1 MPDEKIRISWDDL
14 NSRKVETR
22 LREQQAVARNREYAQ
37 LKEDALPVAT
47 APAKPAIWSNAIFC
61 ITLFG
66 LIGGLLAWSAGA
78 LAAGPLTSHLGAA
91 LDYRPGDRAES
102 EAMLA
107 DIRKIE
113 AARVT
118 GRYSDEQAQGAVD
131 EVRRAGRRNPY
142 FRIADDAKLTDAQ
155 RQVRLSAVEANER
168 HARFVIDVVSFGVCG
183 MMLALCLTAAEP
195 LTQHK
200 FAAAARYGA
209 AGALLGLAGGAAA
222 ALLAQRVSGPDG
234 SIAGQQTAWTHR
246 LLIDAVEWGA
256 MGLFLG
262 LAPGL
267 ILRNSRKLLIGVAG
281 GLIGGLIGGAL
292 FAPVQA
298 MTDQPQVARGLAL
311 IAIGVVAGLA
321 TGYLENA
328 AKSGWLKVATGI
340 IAGKQF
346 ILYRNPTYI
355 GSAPDCQIYL
365 FKDPQVGKRH
375 AAIHLLPSGIE
386 IENLPLGTA
395 TIVNDRPVAR
405 ARIKNG
411 DQIKIGNTC
420 FHFQEKRPGK

>member
-1 MPDEKIRISWDDL
+1 MPDDKILISWDDL
-14 NSRKVETR
+14 NSRKVEAR

-47 APAKPAIWSNAIFC
+47 APAKPSIWSSSIFYMSV
-61 ITLFG
+61 FG

-78 LAAGPLTSHLGAA
+78 VAVAPLTSYLGAA
-91 LDYRPGDRAES
+91 LDYRPNDRAES
-102 EAMLA
+102 EALLA
-107 DIRKIE
+107 DIRQIE
-113 AARVT
+113 AARVVGQLT
-118 GRYSDEQAQGAVD
+118 DEQAQGSAD

-142 FRIADDAKLTDAQ
+142 FRIATDVNLSEAQ
-155 RQVRLSAVEANER
+155 RQARRETVEAGAR
-168 HARFVIDVVSFGVCG
+168 HARFVIDVVSYGVCG

-195 LTQHK
+195 LTQRK
-200 FAAAARYGA
+200 FAAATRSGA
-209 AGALLGLAGGAAA
+209 AGALLGLIGGAAA
-222 ALLAQRVSGPDG
+222 ALLAGRVSSAGNG
-234 SIAGQQTAWTHR
+234 SAGWTR
-246 LLIDAVEWGA
+246 QLFVDSVEWGA

-267 ILRNSRKLLIGVAG
+267 ILRNGRKLLIGVAG

-298 MTDQPQVARGLAL
+298 LAHQPQIARGFAL
-311 IAIGVVAGLA
+311 VAIGVVAGLA
-321 TGYLENA
+321 TGYIENA

-375 AAIHLLPSGIE
+375 AAIHLLPTGIE

-411 DQIKIGNTC
+411 DQIRIGGTC
-420 FHFQEKRPGK
+420 FHFQEKRPRGK